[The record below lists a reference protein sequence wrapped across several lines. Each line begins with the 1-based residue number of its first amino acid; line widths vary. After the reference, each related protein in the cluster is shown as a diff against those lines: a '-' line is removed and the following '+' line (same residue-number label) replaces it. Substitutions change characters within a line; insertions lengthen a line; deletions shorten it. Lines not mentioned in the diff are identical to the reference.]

1 MLLSGGLAMKTFV
14 SVAVFSGAVLLLA
27 AVLVAQEKGKEV
39 TLNVR
44 LMLAKCTLCKT
55 AECRTEIQVKEGDKT
70 VTYYLDDKGAG
81 EEHHEPICGG
91 SKKEGTVTGTV
102 SEKDGQ
108 KYIKPNKVAY
118 AK

>member
-1 MLLSGGLAMKTFV
+1 MKAFLSL
-14 SVAVFSGAVLLLA
+14 SVCSAVLLLA
-27 AVLVAQEKGKEV
+27 AAVLAQGVVAQDKEKKEV
-39 TLNVR
+39 TLKGT
-44 LMLAKCTLCKT
+44 LLCAKCSLGKT
-55 AECRTEIQVKEGDKT
+55 AECTTAIQVKEGDKT

-102 SEKDGQ
+102 EDRKGQ
-108 KYIKPNKVAY
+108 KYIKPSKVAY

>member
-1 MLLSGGLAMKTFV
+1 MKTFV
-14 SVAVFSGAVLLLA
+14 SLSVGCVVVMLA
-27 AVLVAQEKGKEV
+27 MAALAQDKGKEV
-39 TLNVR
+39 TLKGT
-44 LMLAKCTLCKT
+44 LMCAKCSLGKT
-55 AECRTEIQVKEGDKT
+55 SECTTAIQVKEGDET

>member
-1 MLLSGGLAMKTFV
+1 MKTFV
-14 SVAVFSGAVLLLA
+14 SLSVGCVVVMLA
-27 AVLVAQEKGKEV
+27 MAALAQDKGKEV
-39 TLNVR
+39 TLKGT
-44 LMLAKCTLCKT
+44 LMCAKCSLGKT
-55 AECRTEIQVKEGDKT
+55 SECTTAIQVKEGDKT

-102 SEKDGQ
+102 SEKGGQ
-108 KYIKPNKVAY
+108 KYIKPNKVVY

>member
-1 MLLSGGLAMKTFV
+1 MKTFV
-14 SVAVFSGAVLLLA
+14 SLA
-27 AVLVAQEKGKEV
+27 IGSLVVVLVSALVADDKGQEV
-39 TLNVR
+39 TLKGT
-44 LMLAKCTLCKT
+44 LMCAKCSLGQTTECTT
-55 AECRTEIQVKEGDKT
+55 AIQVKEGDKT

-102 SEKDGQ
+102 EDRKGQ
-108 KYIKPNKVAY
+108 KYIKPSKVAY

>member
-1 MLLSGGLAMKTFV
+1 MKAFISLSVGCALMLLAMTV
-14 SVAVFSGAVLLLA
+14 
-27 AVLVAQEKGKEV
+27 VAQDKSKEV
-39 TLNVR
+39 TLKGT
-44 LMLAKCTLCKT
+44 LLCAKCSLGKT
-55 AECRTEIQVKEGDKT
+55 SECTTAIQVKEGDKT
-70 VTYYLDDKGAG
+70 VIYYLDDKGAG

-108 KYIKPNKVAY
+108 KYIKPNKVVY